1 MWLDA
6 RHKIARIRGRVATI
20 RRIVTSTSGLIGSD
34 YTTKDQ
40 AWEMLERLFSPFA
53 HALTAIGIAIIAW
66 YNWYTSHSLD
76 SAAAVGIVSTTLG
89 IRLAFNHSFHRR
101 GADAR
106 VSYWVR
112 QYARSS
118 LIAALGWGASLSIL
132 IFTTGYP
139 AIFAVFALISTPIQ
153 GASARAYAMPRVV
166 ILHISIVLGM
176 VSIASTV
183 FGVAVAIPL
192 ALLYL
197 WYQIGFVL
205 GLVALRKKMLK
216 ADHDRA
222 TLLTQVTRYNSNL
235 AVMNARLSTIA
246 LTDGLTG
253 VGNRRDFDQRLRL
266 HLQQQTSCA
275 APLVLLLIDVDH
287 FKRFNDTYGHLAGDE
302 CLKRVAAAIRT
313 AARTG
318 DFTARYGG
326 EEFALILPATLTE
339 DALLVAERVRQA
351 VETMDRG
358 ELHFSAPLT
367 VSIGVG
373 IAAAGAALQP
383 QELVEAADRALYL
396 AKQCGRNCVKS
407 GAAAQSPEW
416 QTA

>member
-1 MWLDA
+1 MS
-6 RHKIARIRGRVATI
+6 
-20 RRIVTSTSGLIGSD
+20 STSGLIGSD
-34 YTTKDQ
+34 YATKDQ
-40 AWEMLERLFSPFA
+40 AWEMLDGLFSPFA
-53 HALTAIGIAIIAW
+53 HALTAVAIALIAW
-66 YNWYTSHSLD
+66 YNWHASGSFASVT
-76 SAAAVGIVSTTLG
+76 AVTIVAITLA
-89 IRLAFNHSFHRR
+89 IRLDFNRRFHAR
-101 GADAR
+101 GPDAR
-106 VSYWVR
+106 VSRWVR
-112 QYARSS
+112 QFAWSS

-132 IFTTGYP
+132 VFTTEGSVL
-139 AIFAVFALISTPIQ
+139 FAVFALISAPIQ

-166 ILHISIVLGM
+166 IIHISIVLGM
-176 VSIASTV
+176 VSIATTV

-222 TLLTQVTRYNSNL
+222 ALLRQVTRYNSNL
-235 AVMNARLSTIA
+235 AVTNAQLSTIA

-253 VGNRRDFDQRLRL
+253 VGNRRNFDQRLRRHL
-266 HLQQQTSCA
+266 HQQTSA
-275 APLVLLLIDVDH
+275 KAPLVLLLIDVDH

-313 AARTG
+313 AARNE

-326 EEFALILPATLTE
+326 EEFALILPATPAE

-351 VETMDRG
+351 VESMDRG
-358 ELHFSAPLT
+358 ALQFSAPLT

-383 QELVEAADRALYL
+383 PELVESADRALYL
-396 AKQCGRNCVKS
+396 AKQCGRNCVKA
-407 GAAAQSPEW
+407 GAPARSPQW
-416 QTA
+416 QPA

>member
-6 RHKIARIRGRVATI
+6 RNKIARIRGRVATI
-20 RRIVTSTSGLIGSD
+20 RRIVTSSSGLIGSD

-53 HALTAIGIAIIAW
+53 HVLTAIGIAIIAW

-106 VSYWVR
+106 VSYWIR

-176 VSIASTV
+176 VSIASTM

-222 TLLTQVTRYNSNL
+222 TLLAQVTRYNSNL
-235 AVMNARLSTIA
+235 AMMNARLSTIA

-253 VGNRRDFDQRLRL
+253 VGNRRDFDQRLLL
-266 HLQQQTSCA
+266 HLQQQLISS

-302 CLKRVAAAIRT
+302 CLKRVAATIRA
-313 AARTG
+313 AARTD

-339 DALLVAERVRQA
+339 DALLIAERVRLA

-358 ELHFSAPLT
+358 VLHFSAPLT

-383 QELVEAADRALYL
+383 KELVEAADRALYL

-407 GAAAQSPEW
+407 GAAARIPNW